1 MEVKNLSSEN
11 VWDLSEEQAFHVF
24 QEIQNESEKER
35 RSQYL
40 KIIDTAFEL
49 RSLSRSRRDLKEG
62 LSKHGFKFFKV
73 DEKSSILIGVCK
85 RRAPGHSAL

>member
-1 MEVKNLSSEN
+1 MEVKNLSLEN

-49 RSLSRSRRDLKEG
+49 RSLSRS
-62 LSKHGFKFFKV
+62 
-73 DEKSSILIGVCK
+73 KSQSDAKLIVICSIFIFL
-85 RRAPGHSAL
+85 